1 MPTTGPWLPH
11 VITPHD
17 LSLAKTSLG
26 SLAKKFLGSNSSANV
41 QLIAKTNGVPWNTP
55 AIDKWV
61 LSVGGKRLPSGYTS
75 FTPGNQILLPWPP
88 VHPGPGDADKTPS
101 PVMASSV
108 MGDMP
113 WWAWASLGIGA
124 IWLYK
129 RRKKKKSGTSAK
141 IVRF

>member
-1 MPTTGPWLPH
+1 MVWIPH
-11 VITPHD
+11 IITAHD

-41 QLIAKTNGVPWNTP
+41 QLIAKANEVPWNTP

-61 LSVGGKRLPSGYTS
+61 LSVGGKRLKSGYTS
-75 FTPGNQILLPWPP
+75 FTAGNQILLPWPP
-88 VHPGPGDADKTPS
+88 KFPGPGDTDKVPGNA
-101 PVMASSV
+101 PMASAV
-108 MGDMP
+108 IGGMP
-113 WWAWASLGIGA
+113 WWAWLGLIGGGV
-124 IWLYK
+124 WLYK